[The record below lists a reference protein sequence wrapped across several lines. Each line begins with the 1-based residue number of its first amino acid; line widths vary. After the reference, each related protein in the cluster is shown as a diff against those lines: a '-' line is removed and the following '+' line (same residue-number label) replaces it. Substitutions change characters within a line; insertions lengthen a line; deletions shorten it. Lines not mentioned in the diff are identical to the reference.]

1 MEDAMRKLRVLVL
14 AGSTRRESLHRK
26 LAPLVV
32 KAMEKAGLEA
42 TFADLRD
49 YPMPL
54 YEGDLEAEEGIP
66 LAANQLKQLAKQA
79 DAFVIAS
86 PEYNGGYPAVLKNA
100 IDWISRPA
108 PGERSLEAFAGKT
121 AAILSASPGAG
132 GGRRV
137 LRQLRDLLE
146 MMRVTVIPQELAI
159 PRANEAFGADGSLV
173 RPEDIEGLQALADA
187 LAGALT
193 KKHETAA

>member
-1 MEDAMRKLRVLVL
+1 MKALVF
-14 AGSTRRESLHRK
+14 AGSVRQGSIHRR
-26 LAPLVV
+26 LARAV
-32 KAMEKAGLEA
+32 AEQLERRGVEV
-42 TFADLRD
+42 TLADLRD

-86 PEYNGGYPAVLKNA
+86 PEYNGSYPAVLKNA

-108 PGERSLEAFAGKT
+108 PGERHLEAFSGKLAG
-121 AAILSASPGAG
+121 IVSASPSPG

-137 LRQLRDLLE
+137 LRQLRELLE

-159 PRANEAFGADGSLV
+159 PRATEAFDAAGRLV
-173 RPEDIEGLQALADA
+173 RPEDIEGLQALVDA
-187 LAGALT
+187 LASALAR
-193 KKHETAA
+193 KHETAA